1 MEFVIIS
8 LYPLYFWNF

>member
-8 LYPLYFWNF
+8 SYPLYFWNF